1 MDSGYT
7 PQCLAVHSEHSVCS
21 IVFLNVAANF
31 PCTTMSCV
39 VINSNQAT
47 LHNKFQRNHQGN
59 FIEFIIFYKRNI
71 YFFVLLS
78 TIPVTFDPVLRF
90 QCQSSYQFIQYLL
103 LTTFCTVSISGSWLD
118 ITNQEE
124 VKYVRRKLYTFTD
137 SPSACLFPLL
147 SSVCSWLAFIPLP
160 SFRSRSFSASIASA
174 SSLFCFSASASASVS
189 SASAFL
195 CLIFSRIL

>member
-1 MDSGYT
+1 MLWT
-7 PQCLAVHSEHSVCS
+7 
-21 IVFLNVAANF
+21 
-31 PCTTMSCV
+31 
-39 VINSNQAT
+39 QAT
-47 LHNKFQRNHQGN
+47 LHNKFQRNHLGIYYY
-59 FIEFIIFYKRNI
+59 FKEIIEFIIFYKRNI

-160 SFRSRSFSASIASA
+160 SFRSFSASIASA
-174 SSLFCFSASASASVS
+174 SSLFCFSASASAFVS